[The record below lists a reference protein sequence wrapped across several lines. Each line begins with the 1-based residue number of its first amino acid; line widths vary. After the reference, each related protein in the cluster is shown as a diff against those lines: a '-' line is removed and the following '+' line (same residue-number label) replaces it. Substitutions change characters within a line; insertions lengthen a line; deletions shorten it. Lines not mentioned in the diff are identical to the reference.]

1 MVEVAAAASAAKV
14 AKVVTMA
21 MVAMAMAAMIA
32 ASGRCG
38 QEMGR
43 ARRASRY
50 KPLILRV
57 QRVGFD
63 SLRGG
68 RHCS

>member
-14 AKVVTMA
+14 VKVA

-63 SLRGG
+63 SLHGG